1 MAESKGPTGA
11 GMQYTGK
18 GPVQGIV
25 LLGSDGRPFDVVVDN
40 TGKHRLAVDSSLT
53 LEGNI
58 TVDLSSNTDSVAIG
72 NGTGSDLLF
81 VESDGSISTRML
93 DGSGNALSSDS
104 RGSTRALAV
113 ELVDASGNQITTFGG
128 GTEYD
133 EGDSAAS
140 VTGSVIMVRDSL
152 DQMTPWKTGSGDIYP
167 GVEIT
172 NTTIDVSGTIAID
185 QTTDGTTNGVSIT
198 NPTIEKT
205 VGAAAGT
212 LVLAVGGTD
221 GTNARML
228 KTDTDGNAQVDV
240 LTMPTVTVQDGGG
253 AITVDGA
260 VTVSQGTATNLKT
273 QAECYQGGAA
283 VATGNALF
291 VQPGTA
297 ASFLTTDAATTAI
310 NNKMVSG
317 TDIGD
322 VTINNAN
329 GINAVNIQDGGN
341 TITVDGTVVVTQ
353 ATAANLN
360 CTEASASAIKTAV
373 ETIDNIVSGSGAN
386 ISQINGV
393 TPLMGS
399 GATGTGSLRVT
410 AATDSPE
417 VTSLAVMDDW
427 DESDRCKVSLPAL
440 SISRNIDID
449 ESGDNQV
456 NTTCKLYGWYIHNKN
471 AAILYLKLYNV
482 SGAPTVG
489 TTTPVMTIPIP
500 PGAAANVS
508 FPNGITFG
516 TGLGVGATTG
526 VADNDTGAPGAN
538 DLVGNFFYI

>member
-1 MAESKGPTGA
+1 VAESKGPTGA